1 MKRARPDR
9 LSGLECGMLKRLYI
23 DITPQELQA
32 AKVAAAKAGIQLAQ
46 WLADAV
52 RAKMKAK

>member
-1 MKRARPDR
+1 
-9 LSGLECGMLKRLYI
+9 MLKRLYI